1 MGSCQK
7 KKPSEIFPLTSA
19 DSHPGPL
26 FHRDSL
32 FCASLPTATGCGKSW
47 MSLSSYCSQLM
58 GTDLDTGSMP
68 TIITTHLGRA
78 QDAAATSKA
87 AAEQHQDH
95 GPLWDG
101 IIPPLR
107 FHLSIAHEVSSAASP
122 MPSLLNC
129 GGIFPSGPHR
139 AAGRIKP
146 EVPLWEEAAPGGCSR
161 SKTSHWPGSPSHAR
175 PCISQLFGQAQPLQ
189 PMQTQPVLQESP
201 PVTLQPPDH
210 WVLPQMSQS
219 PGTTTTLVEPSR
231 PLASAN
237 RTGIPPAHHTASGK
251 PRYSVFQ
258 QLCLCLPAGWCL
270 GITPRAA
277 R

>member
-1 MGSCQK
+1 MTYPCVFTGHGLLSK

-68 TIITTHLGRA
+68 TITTTHLGRA

-101 IIPPLR
+101 IILPLR
-107 FHLSIAHEVSSAASP
+107 FHIAHKVSSAASP

-129 GGIFPSGPHR
+129 GGTFSSGPHR
-139 AAGRIKP
+139 AAGSDQ
-146 EVPLWEEAAPGGCSR
+146 AQG
-161 SKTSHWPGSPSHAR
+161 TSLGRGSPGR
-175 PCISQLFGQAQPLQ
+175 MLQGQNQPL
-189 PMQTQPVLQESP
+189 
-201 PVTLQPPDH
+201 
-210 WVLPQMSQS
+210 
-219 PGTTTTLVEPSR
+219 
-231 PLASAN
+231 A
-237 RTGIPPAHHTASGK
+237 GK
-251 PRYSVFQ
+251 PIPRSPMHF
-258 QLCLCLPAGWCL
+258 PAVWTGSTFAAHANPVCVARV
-270 GITPRAA
+270 TPSHTPAP
-277 R
+277 